1 MGRSKS
7 LSKNSLVAGL
17 LIFAAPALA
26 AHHEGSQASS
36 PQAGYGQDCR
46 GMPGYGGPYGYQR
59 PAMPPYA
66 HPRPMYRPPH
76 AKPHGFMMPPRRP
89 YMTGYPA
96 VHHPVAP
103 AAPTATAQPAAST
116 AAVAADAAAD
126 EAAVTISQMQ
136 FSPARVT
143 VKKGATVTWKQ
154 RDGMPHT
161 VTASNGS
168 FGSQTL
174 NGGASYSRT
183 FDEPGEYSYY
193 CSLHPSMRGEIVVT
207 E

>member
-1 MGRSKS
+1 MNTPKL
-7 LSKNSLVAGL
+7 LSTTSLVAGL
-17 LIFAAPALA
+17 MICTAPTLA
-26 AHHEGSQASS
+26 AHHEGSPASS

-46 GMPGYGGPYGYQR
+46 GMPGYGPYGYQR
-59 PAMPPYA
+59 PAMPPYGY
-66 HPRPMYRPPH
+66 PRPMYRPPH
-76 AKPHGFMMPPRRP
+76 PKPHAYMMPPRRP
-89 YMTGYPA
+89 YAMGYPA
-96 VHHPVAP
+96 ARQPAAP
-103 AAPTATAQPAAST
+103 AAPAATAQPAAST

-126 EAAVTISQMQ
+126 EAAITISQMQ

-143 VKKGATVTWKQ
+143 VKKGATVTWTQ
-154 RDGMPHT
+154 RDNMPHT

-183 FDEPGEYSYY
+183 FDEPGEYPYY
-193 CSLHPSMRGEIVVT
+193 CSLHPSMQGEIVVT